1 MLHILRQNTRSTIDA
16 RHTGLSL
23 LLLAGLC
30 TSATPA
36 SANSF
41 TDVTLVVEREGLK
54 FSDACS
60 AELFRTDASSDR
72 LAVVQTLDDL
82 TRPFSV
88 DNGAY
93 QLVVLCPSTEGMLK
107 RSFDIAAK
115 GKPLTIPVQMAPA
128 FLVANVMREESE
140 VPADV
145 TVFDE
150 RNRVVAKGRHKVVI
164 PVPPGKLTVRARVD
178 SSVAGKKRAVLG
190 EAAVVTTIGKKTTA
204 TIDTSDGRLM
214 LTLTSNGKPANG
226 VGVMRLPGTIDR
238 VGEAVAGE
246 EAPVPPGTYDIATQ
260 LYDSHDFH
268 EIVTRKVTISSKKV
282 TPLKINHPTGE
293 LEVSI
298 VKDKQPFTTAS
309 KIEIDLYIGA
319 APRPFNTIALGEAA
333 RLAPGDFRARAR
345 VVGQTWD
352 DGSPVEGET
361 LVKVKPNA
369 RAKAVI
375 DLTPARLDITTSLG
389 KVARPLEVQ
398 VSLPGAPTPL
408 AKRSPDDQGKAS
420 LTLPGG
426 TYVVRA
432 ILVAPQGDLIVERN
446 VTLKPGTPAT
456 LELDLDVGT
465 AMIQVFERSVA
476 VAAEVLFTREG
487 DAEPSLSVA
496 AGRPAYLL
504 PGTYLVSTRRKGVV
518 RAFAPIKVAAGRTV
532 ERQLDLAAPVEPS
545 PAKVDDTAAKPSP
558 EAASTGAQ
566 AGTSSKKPDDK
577 GAPKAGDKEA
587 LPEGDDDILA
597 P

>member
-1 MLHILRQNTRSTIDA
+1 MIQRDSTLARRTTMMTLLRACGT
-16 RHTGLSL
+16 
-23 LLLAGLC
+23 LLALVV
-30 TSATPA
+30 TSASA
-36 SANSF
+36 SAATF
-41 TDVTLVVEREGLK
+41 TDVSLIVEREGLK
-54 FSDACS
+54 YTDACT
-60 AELFRTDASSDR
+60 AELFRVDGESDR
-72 LAVVQTLDDL
+72 NAVVQTLDDL

-93 QLVVLCPSTEGMLK
+93 HLLVSCPSTEGTLK
-107 RSFDIAAK
+107 KSLDIAAK
-115 GKPLTIPVQMAPA
+115 GKPLSIPVAMAPA

-150 RNRVVAKGRHKVVI
+150 RNRIVASGRHKIVI
-164 PVPPGKLTVRARVD
+164 PVPAGKLMVRARVD
-178 SSVAGKKRAVLG
+178 KSVSGKKRVVLG
-190 EAAVVTTIGKKTTA
+190 ESAAVTTVGKKATV

-214 LTLTSNGKPANG
+214 LSLTTNGKPANG
-226 VGVMRLPGTIDR
+226 VGVLRIPGTLDR

-246 EAPVPPGTYDIATQ
+246 ETPAPPGTYDIATQ

-268 EIVTRKVTISSKKV
+268 EIVTRKVTIASKKV

-298 VKDKQPFTTAS
+298 VKDKQPFASAS

-319 APRPFNTIALGEAA
+319 APRPFNTIALGEVA
-333 RLAPGDFRARAR
+333 RLAPGEFRARAR
-345 VVGQTWD
+345 VIGQTWD

-375 DLTPARLDITTSLG
+375 DLTPARLDVTTSLG
-389 KVARPLEVQ
+389 KVARALELQ
-398 VSLPGAPTPL
+398 VFLPGAPTPL
-408 AKRSPDDQGKAS
+408 TKRTPDDQGKAT

-446 VTLKPGTPAT
+446 VTLKPGKPSV

-465 AMIQVFERSVA
+465 ALIQVFERSVA

-504 PGTYLVSTRRKGVV
+504 PGTYVVSTRRKGAV

-532 ERQLDLAAPVEPS
+532 ERQLDLAAPVEAPAAKSDDATKAPATDGAKDIPS
-545 PAKVDDTAAKPSP
+545 PDTR
-558 EAASTGAQ
+558 
-566 AGTSSKKPDDK
+566 KKP
-577 GAPKAGDKEA
+577 GEKEA